1 MASALR
7 HDATFAAFI
16 LLFLLLVIV
25 IRRRVLIFNAQRSMA
40 EAANAEHPT
49 SNMQHRTEDR
59 GPRTERKPAAAQ
71 ALNTPKRE
79 GLFCRY
85 RFRRTQ
91 RATSNPP
98 IAMKAIDDGSGTTV
112 GANDATVV
120 APPSMTDAKPD
131 VNCVALVEM
140 TNTVEVCPG

>member
-1 MASALR
+1 LVASALR

-59 GPRTERKPAAAQ
+59 GRSESQPP
-71 ALNTPKRE
+71 PKH
-79 GLFCRY
+79 
-85 RFRRTQ
+85 
-91 RATSNPP
+91 
-98 IAMKAIDDGSGTTV
+98 
-112 GANDATVV
+112 
-120 APPSMTDAKPD
+120 
-131 VNCVALVEM
+131 
-140 TNTVEVCPG
+140 